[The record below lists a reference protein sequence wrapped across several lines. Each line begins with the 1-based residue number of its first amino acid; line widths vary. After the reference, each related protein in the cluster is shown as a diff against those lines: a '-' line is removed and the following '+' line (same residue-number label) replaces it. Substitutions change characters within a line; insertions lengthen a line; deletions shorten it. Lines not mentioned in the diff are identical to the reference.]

1 MKIFKTIGF
10 FMGLILIMSI
20 GSILFFRRNNLTV
33 YDKTA
38 VRIKETEIDKEK
50 KDSLDVVFMGDSIC
64 YSSFS
69 PDIMEKEYGI
79 NSYVCGTSAQRIC
92 DTYAIL
98 QNVFKNQKP
107 KLVVLEA
114 NCLYRNMKTE
124 KDKEDVVKN
133 ILMKYFPIC
142 EEHSD
147 WKNGADKVLGIKE
160 VQKNNRGFIER
171 KSIKKYTGGEYME
184 KNDQIENF
192 PMYVNEYFEKIKECC
207 DKNGAKLLLVSS
219 PSPKNWNYGRHNMVQ
234 TLAEES
240 NIEYIDLNIDPN
252 VKIDWNTDTKDGGD
266 HLNINGAV
274 KVTDCLG
281 KYLEKMRIK

>member
-1 MKIFKTIGF
+1 MQHT
-10 FMGLILIMSI
+10 
-20 GSILFFRRNNLTV
+20 
-33 YDKTA
+33 
-38 VRIKETEIDKEK
+38 
-50 KDSLDVVFMGDSIC
+50 
-64 YSSFS
+64 
-69 PDIMEKEYGI
+69 
-79 NSYVCGTSAQRIC
+79 SYVCGTSAQKIC

-171 KSIKKYTGGEYME
+171 KSIKKYTGDEYME

-219 PSPKNWNYGRHNMVQ
+219 PSPKNWNYGYSCHVY
-234 TLAEES
+234 TL
-240 NIEYIDLNIDPN
+240 YTCTHG
-252 VKIDWNTDTKDGGD
+252 KINSKIKGYC
-266 HLNINGAV
+266 
-274 KVTDCLG
+274 CLF
-281 KYLEKMRIK
+281 L